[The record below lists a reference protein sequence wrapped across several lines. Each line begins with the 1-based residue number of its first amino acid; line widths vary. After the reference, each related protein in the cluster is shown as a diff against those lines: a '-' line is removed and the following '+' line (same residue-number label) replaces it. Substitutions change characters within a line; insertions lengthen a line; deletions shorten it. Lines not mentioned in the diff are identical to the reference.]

1 MERFNISHT
10 DLHGDFLLI
19 ELLVNELEV
28 GHIEVR
34 KCFMDLDYY
43 ELLNDDCYLYVSEVY
58 VDKRWRRKG
67 IANKMMLQLDR
78 ICKKK
83 YPGFNNIV
91 LMPFPMEPGMNI
103 TTLKEFYKKYGFK
116 DAKIEVHF
124 TNHSQYKN
132 IMFKQLN

>member
-1 MERFNISHT
+1 MERINLSKTGWKDEH
-10 DLHGDFLLI
+10 LLI

-34 KCFMDLDYY
+34 KCTLDTDYL
-43 ELLNDDCYLYVSEVY
+43 ELLQTDSYLYVSEVY

-67 IANKMMLQLDR
+67 IANKLMCQLDR

-91 LMPFPMEPGMNI
+91 LMPYPMEPGMNI

-116 DAKIEVHF
+116 DAKVEVHY